1 MKKAVLLLLVLIAN
15 VTLAQNQEFSA
26 KIEAL
31 GNVLQKVES
40 GKDEYS
46 QVITVSQPGVV
57 TLEINE
63 TALKDGETNTLTYE
77 FNLADIDINTVR
89 TVTEKDVINVQLFAG
104 KKQDLLKLTENGEK
118 ISYENEIF
126 LYAEDI
132 ENGRAIEE
140 LIEAAIPLAEKIT
153 ENRLSLTTYDEHI
166 TWLTNTV
173 KDVNLIKTQYA
184 QSMRGLDSYPG
195 KLEFKISENNGRSA
209 TSETFQ
215 FNASTINPNSLL
227 FNIEGEVFSVTMETS
242 RKLKTIKYFE
252 EGVQQ
257 NYTNDIKVVCESVEM
272 ARDFQ
277 KVMKELIALSTT
289 KFENSLQKI
298 SSIKEGISIV
308 NNLTEKVSVNEN
320 STSQNLTGD
329 CVVTYQQNFE
339 NSKKNSI
346 NEYVFNFKDLNK
358 NSVNYETK
366 GQEVILTVDT
376 KGGNDF
382 IKYTEDGEQKNFED
396 ALTFYASEVEDAIV
410 IKNALQ
416 EIIELCNQESPEYQ
430 GLSKAKKLDKL
441 KENLQKVTIN
451 DVTFDQS
458 LERDA
463 EGLSVTFKK
472 VEITSKKSE
481 ETISEFNLKDINPG
495 SVMMETSGKNVI
507 VTASTYYMDKIIKFY
522 EDGEIENYQNTIEIE
537 ANDIE
542 NARRIKLLL
551 EAITGKDK

>member
-1 MKKAVLLLLVLIAN
+1 M
-15 VTLAQNQEFSA
+15 
-26 KIEAL
+26 
-31 GNVLQKVES
+31 
-40 GKDEYS
+40 
-46 QVITVSQPGVV
+46 VS
-57 TLEINE
+57 LEINE

-89 TVTEKDVINVQLFAG
+89 TVTEKDIINVQLFAG

-126 LYAEDI
+126 LYAKDI

-153 ENRLSLTTYDEHI
+153 EDRLSLTTYEEHI
-166 TWLTNTV
+166 TWLANNV
-173 KDVNLIKTQYA
+173 KDVNLIKKQYA
-184 QSMRGLDSYPG
+184 QSMSGLGTYPG
-195 KLEFKISENNGRSA
+195 KIEFKVSENNGKSA
-209 TSETFQ
+209 SSETFQ
-215 FNASTINPNSLL
+215 FNTSTINPNSLL
-227 FNIEGEVFSVTMETS
+227 FNIDGEVFSVTMETS
-242 RKLKTIKYFE
+242 RKLKTIKYFK
-252 EGVQQ
+252 EGEQQ

-277 KVMKELIALSTT
+277 KVMKELIVLSTT

-298 SSIKEGISIV
+298 SSIDEGINIV
-308 NNLTEKVSVNEN
+308 NNLAEKVSVNEN
-320 STSQNLTGD
+320 STSQNLNGD

-339 NSKKNSI
+339 NSKKNSV

-358 NSVNYETK
+358 NSVNYATK
-366 GQEVILTVDT
+366 GQEVVLTVDT
-376 KGGNDF
+376 KGGNEF

-396 ALTFYASEVEDAIV
+396 ELTFYASEVEDAIV

-416 EIIELCNQESPEYQ
+416 EIIELCNQENPEYQ
-430 GLSKAKKLDKL
+430 GLSKAEKLNTL
-441 KENLQKVTIN
+441 KGNLQKVTIN

-458 LERDA
+458 LESDA

-495 SVMMETSGKNVI
+495 SVTMETSGKNVI
-507 VTASTYYMDKIIKFY
+507 VKASTYYMDKIIKFY

-551 EAITGKDK
+551 EAITGKE

>member
-1 MKKAVLLLLVLIAN
+1 MKTIILLITILIYSI
-15 VTLAQNQEFSA
+15 TSAQSQEFST

-31 GNVLQKVES
+31 GNQLQKVES
-40 GKDEYS
+40 GKNEYS
-46 QVITVSQPGVV
+46 QKITVSQPGVV
-57 TLEINE
+57 SLEINE
-63 TALKDGETNTLTYE
+63 TALKDGETKTLTYE

-89 TVTEKDVINVQLFAG
+89 TVTEKDLINVQLFAG

-126 LYAEDI
+126 LYATDI

-153 ENRLSLTTYDEHI
+153 ENRLSLKTYNEHVS
-166 TWLTNTV
+166 WLANNV
-173 KDVNLIKTQYA
+173 KDVNLIKKQYA
-184 QSMRGLDSYPG
+184 QSMSGLGTYPG
-195 KLEFKISENNGRSA
+195 KLEFKVSENNGKSA

-242 RKLKTIKYFE
+242 RKLKTIKYFK
-252 EGVQQ
+252 EGEQQ
-257 NYTNDIKVVCESVEM
+257 NYTDDIKVVCESVEM

-298 SSIKEGISIV
+298 SSINDGITIV
-308 NNLTEKVSVNEN
+308 NNLVEKVSVNEN
-320 STSQNLTGD
+320 STSQKLTGD

-346 NEYVFNFKDLNK
+346 NEYIFNFKDLNK

-366 GQEVILTVDT
+366 GQEVVLTVDT

-396 ALTFYASEVEDAIV
+396 ELTFYASEVEDAIV

-416 EIIELCNQESPEYQ
+416 EIIELCNQEKPEYQ
-430 GLSKAKKLDKL
+430 GLSKTEKLNKL

-458 LERDA
+458 LESDA

-495 SVMMETSGKNVI
+495 SVTMETSGKNVI
-507 VTASTYYMDKIIKFY
+507 VKASTYYMDKIIKFY

-551 EAITGKDK
+551 ETITGKE

>member
-458 LERDA
+458 LEHDA

>member
-1 MKKAVLLLLVLIAN
+1 MKKYILLLSLLSTSVLF
-15 VTLAQNQEFSA
+15 AQSQEFSA
-26 KIEAL
+26 KIDAL
-31 GNVLQKVES
+31 GNELKKVES
-40 GKDEYS
+40 GKYEYS
-46 QVITVSQPGVV
+46 QKISVSQPGVV
-57 TLEINE
+57 SLEINE
-63 TALKDGETNTLTYE
+63 TALKDGDTKTLNYQ

-89 TVTEKDVINVQLFAG
+89 TITEKDVINVQVFAG

-126 LYAEDI
+126 LYASDI

-153 ENRLSLTTYDEHI
+153 ENRLSLTTYAEHVA
-166 TWLTNTV
+166 WLTNNVT
-173 KDVNLIKTQYA
+173 DVNLIKKQYA
-184 QSMRGLDSYPG
+184 QSMTGLETYPG
-195 KLEFKISENNGRSA
+195 KLEFKVSENNGKSA

-227 FNIEGEVFSVTMETS
+227 FNIDGEVFSVTMETS
-242 RKLKTIKYFE
+242 RKLKTIKYFKDGE
-252 EGVQQ
+252 QQ
-257 NYTNDIKVVCESVEM
+257 NYTNDLKVVCESVEM

-277 KVMKELIALSTT
+277 KVMKEFIALSTT
-289 KFENSLQKI
+289 KFENSLQKVTTI
-298 SSIKEGISIV
+298 SEGIAIV
-308 NNLTEKVSVNEN
+308 NSLANKVVVNEN
-320 STSQNLTGD
+320 STSQNLSGD
-329 CVVTYQQNFE
+329 CVVTFQQNFE

-346 NEYVFNFKDLNK
+346 NEYIFNFKDLNK

-376 KGGNDF
+376 NGGNDF
-382 IKYTEDGEQKNFED
+382 IKYTEDGEQKNFEN
-396 ALTFYASEVEDAIV
+396 ALKFYASEVEDAIV

-416 EIIELCNQESPEYQ
+416 EIVELCNQEKPEYE
-430 GLSKAKKLDKL
+430 GFSKAQKLDKL

-451 DVTFDQS
+451 DVTFDQN
-458 LERDA
+458 LESDA
-463 EGLSVTFKK
+463 EGVSVTFKK

-495 SVMMETSGKNVI
+495 SVTMDTSGKNVT

-551 EAITGKDK
+551 EAITGKD